1 MTKQMTEDEMIREAK
16 NAYMREYTK
25 KNRKRIR
32 ENQKKWREEN
42 KDVIRQYNRDYWLR
56 KAKEAEVK

>member
-1 MTKQMTEDEMIREAK
+1 MTKLMTEEEKIREAK
-16 NAYMREYTK
+16 NAYHREYRK

-42 KDVIRQYNRDYWLR
+42 SAKINEYNRNYWLK
-56 KAKEAEVK
+56 KAQGKEAK